1 MLASWNVE
9 GLGAEY
15 YKLEQII
22 FLMAQRNISI
32 LCMQE
37 TQCKGLHHFMQ
48 NGFLIILS
56 GVAEESCG
64 RANAGVGFIVA
75 PWAIGSIIGFTLF
88 SDRLSMLRVRVSGG
102 NLNLITAYALH
113 NGHKLALRQSFF
125 HHMQQIWRPLS
136 AHTATIAMGDWNA
149 KLYRRFCGEED
160 IIGKYVFESPVPKH
174 VSITNRELLVEAC
187 VAIGACVANTHTF

>member
-1 MLASWNVE
+1 MKLFNPLDGYPLQLAAGQSEGLAISAAPKVTNCSPLARQMLANWNVE

-102 NLNLITAYALH
+102 T
-113 NGHKLALRQSFF
+113 
-125 HHMQQIWRPLS
+125 
-136 AHTATIAMGDWNA
+136 
-149 KLYRRFCGEED
+149 
-160 IIGKYVFESPVPKH
+160 
-174 VSITNRELLVEAC
+174 
-187 VAIGACVANTHTF
+187 

>member
-1 MLASWNVE
+1 METVSPLGRLPAAAGSWSERRPGHFSRSKSNCSPLARQMLASWNVE

-22 FLMAQRNISI
+22 FLMLQRDITI

-64 RANAGVGFIVA
+64 RANAGVGSIVA

-88 SDRLSMLRVRVSGG
+88 SDRLSMLRVRVSG
-102 NLNLITAYALH
+102 AA
-113 NGHKLALRQSFF
+113 
-125 HHMQQIWRPLS
+125 
-136 AHTATIAMGDWNA
+136 
-149 KLYRRFCGEED
+149 
-160 IIGKYVFESPVPKH
+160 
-174 VSITNRELLVEAC
+174 
-187 VAIGACVANTHTF
+187 